1 MTTIGSPF
9 MPAIRGTFFRAVDP
23 RSREFT
29 LEGSCSASRYYRAY
43 DPTRYLGLPVE
54 GVEASM
60 LAHKGVHPRTVEIE
74 VKASPIVCS
83 RGSGAS
89 APAERAERQHR
100 G

>member
-1 MTTIGSPF
+1 
-9 MPAIRGTFFRAVDP
+9 MPAIQGTFFRAVDP

-29 LEGSCSASRYYRAY
+29 VEGSRSASRDCRAD

-54 GVEASM
+54 GVGASM
-60 LAHKGVHPRTVEIE
+60 LAHKGVRPPTVEIE

-100 G
+100 R